1 MPLEV
6 TCDSCGK
13 MLRARD
19 SAAGKWAKCPGCG
32 EPIEILLP
40 QTADEEVDPYG
51 FDDDGYADGGYG
63 DEPEDDGWDSA
74 GSAQESVGTRSC
86 PACSETIKSAAVKCR
101 FCGEVFDPKLLG
113 QQRKS
118 SSTGRALATPGSRLA
133 AVLLD
138 GLISMPLVIALFVG
152 IVLIGGNLEVIGIS
166 LIGLSIIL
174 SLALGIYQLVI
185 ISRDGQ
191 SIGKRIMKIRIVKYE
206 DNSNPG
212 FVHAVLLRAF
222 VNGLIG
228 GIPLVGPFYAL
239 ADPLFIFG
247 EEHRCLHDLIAS
259 TKVVQAG

>member
-1 MPLEV
+1 
-6 TCDSCGK
+6 

-32 EPIEILLP
+32 DPIEIPLS
-40 QTADEEVDPYG
+40 QTADDEADPYG
-51 FDDDGYADGGYG
+51 FDDDGYEDGGYD

-101 FCGEVFDPKLLG
+101 FCGEVIDPKLLG
-113 QQRKS
+113 RQRKS
-118 SSTGRALATPGSRLA
+118 SSTGRTLATPGSRLA

-138 GLISMPLVIALFVG
+138 GLIPMPLVIVLFVG
-152 IVLIGGNLEVIGIS
+152 IALLDGNLEVIGIS
-166 LIGLSIIL
+166 LIGLSVIL

-228 GIPLVGPFYAL
+228 GIPLVGPLYAL

-259 TKVVQAG
+259 TKVVEAG